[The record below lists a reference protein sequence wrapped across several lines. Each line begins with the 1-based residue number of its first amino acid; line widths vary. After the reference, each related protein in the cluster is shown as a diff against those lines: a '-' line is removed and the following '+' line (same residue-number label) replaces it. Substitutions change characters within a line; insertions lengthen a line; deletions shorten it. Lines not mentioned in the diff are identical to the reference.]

1 MVLTKQE
8 NHEPPI
14 LKHQR
19 RFIMDCLKLKNSV
32 KLSKLS
38 SKFGKAMDDAKE
50 ALNDEFSEDK
60 KLSTIDH
67 GFVTTILALI
77 CMIVCILFNTRYSIL
92 DNLI

>member
-1 MVLTKQE
+1 MVLTKVE

-14 LKHQR
+14 LKHQKKIYNGL
-19 RFIMDCLKLKNSV
+19 FKTKNSV

-50 ALNDEFSEDK
+50 ALNDEFSGDK

-67 GFVTTILALI
+67 GFVTTILAMI
-77 CMIVCILFNTRYSIL
+77 CMIAYDGHELFCSSNRSI
-92 DNLI
+92 